1 MIGKP
6 GMALI
11 SGALQGV
18 QADKTSDRI
27 MQNNNSV
34 LFSELGIRVCLNNL
48 DLTLEIV

>member
-18 QADKTSDRI
+18 QADKTSDYAK
-27 MQNNNSV
+27 
-34 LFSELGIRVCLNNL
+34 
-48 DLTLEIV
+48 